1 MILGFSLAD
10 MMNHIDC
17 FTSVEPA
24 LCPGDKSYLVMV
36 TNILNVLLD
45 PIGFILLR
53 IFASMFIRDIVLYSP
68 FWWSLC
74 LVLELR

>member
-1 MILGFSLAD
+1 MVLGFSLAD

-17 FTSVEPA
+17 ISSVEPA
-24 LCPGDKSYLVMV
+24 LCPRDKSYLVMV
-36 TNILNVLLD
+36 NNILNVLLD

-53 IFASMFIRDIVLYSP
+53 IFASMFIRDIGLYSP

>member
-1 MILGFSLAD
+1 MVLVFSLAN

-24 LCPGDKSYLVMV
+24 LCPGDKSYFVMV
-36 TNILNVLLD
+36 NNILNVLLD

-68 FWWSLC
+68 FWWGLR

>member
-1 MILGFSLAD
+1 MVLGFSLAD

-17 FTSVEPA
+17 FTSVIPA

-36 TNILNVLLD
+36 NNILNVLLD

-53 IFASMFIRDIVLYSP
+53 IFASMFIRDIGLYSP
-68 FWWSLC
+68 FRWGLC